1 MSTDVL
7 DVAQASLDARGLR
20 DVKFFFSLDV
30 QSKSNSDVAKE
41 VAYVLNT
48 YERGDYVPM
57 QSFGDLAKK
66 S

>member
-1 MSTDVL
+1 MSTNVL
-7 DVAQASLDARGLR
+7 DVAQAALDSRGLR

-30 QSKSNSDVAKE
+30 QSKPNSDVAKE

-48 YERGDYVPM
+48 YERGDRVKMEP
-57 QSFGDLAKK
+57 FGDLAKK